1 MTDNSD
7 KWSATKRRNFKRF
20 WNDEMGQESM
30 KILEDLKQQKLT
42 EALTLTDREQI
53 AANVQ
58 KAAGIDEAIQYI
70 VSIYA

>member
-1 MTDNSD
+1 MTDKSD

-20 WNDEMGQESM
+20 WNDEMGRESM
-30 KILEDLKQQKLT
+30 KILEDLRQQKLA
-42 EALTLTDREQI
+42 EALTLTDNEQI
-53 AANVQ
+53 VATIH